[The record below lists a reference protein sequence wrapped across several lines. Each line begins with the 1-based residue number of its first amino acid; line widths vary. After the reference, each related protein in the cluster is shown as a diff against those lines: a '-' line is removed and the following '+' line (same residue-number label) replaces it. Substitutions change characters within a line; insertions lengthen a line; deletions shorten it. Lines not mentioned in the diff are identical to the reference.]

1 MALNER
7 IIALTE
13 QINDF
18 MSKENP
24 IGSEEFI
31 KLALNVMNFDD
42 LNSNLEEL
50 QKEER
55 KEVEFDW
62 MWKESIV

>member
-1 MALNER
+1 MVLNER

-31 KLALNVMNFDD
+31 KLALNVMNFAD

>member
-1 MALNER
+1 
-7 IIALTE
+7 
-13 QINDF
+13 

-31 KLALNVMNFDD
+31 KLALNVMNFAD

-50 QKEER
+50 EKEER

>member
-1 MALNER
+1 
-7 IIALTE
+7 
-13 QINDF
+13 

-31 KLALNVMNFDD
+31 KLALNVMNFADF
-42 LNSNLEEL
+42 NLEEL

-55 KEVEFDW
+55 KEAEFDW

>member
-62 MWKESIV
+62 MWKERIV